1 MATATKEYI
10 TKMYDENYNAQ
21 KAQLDQNYQQGVSD
35 LEGQQQKAQKQA
47 DANLTRTYVEA
58 AKAAKNYGEVQN
70 AYGLSSGAMAQAK
83 LAQNNQLQSDL
94 TAIRTAQQNVDADV
108 EREKGLLAQQY
119 AAAITKAKSENNM
132 ELARALYEQAREDD
146 KALLQRQKEAANL
159 MAGVGDYSLLAQL
172 YGLTDAQL
180 KRLQG
185 GGRSSGGSGGSGS
198 GLDSAKQAEMAT
210 YVENMLNGASGSR
223 FDPSRVISG
232 NNNLSDAEKEYAQA
246 YLDAM
251 LNAGYMK

>member
-10 TKMYDENYNAQ
+10 TQMYDENYNAQ

-35 LEGQQQKAQKQA
+35 LEQQQQKAQKQT
-47 DANLTRTYVEA
+47 DANLNRTYVESQ
-58 AKAAKNYGEVQN
+58 KAAKNYGEVQN
-70 AYGLSSGAMAQAK
+70 AYGLTSGAMAQAK

-94 TAIRTAQQNVDADV
+94 TAIRAAQQNVDADV
-108 EREKGLLAQQY
+108 EREKGLLSQQY
-119 AAAITKAKSENNM
+119 AAAIAKARAENNM
-132 ELARALYEQAREDD
+132 EMAQALYQQAKEDD
-146 KALLQRQKEAANL
+146 AALLQRQKEAATL
-159 MAGVGDYSLLAQL
+159 LAGVGDYSLLAQL

-180 KRLQG
+180 RKLQG
-185 GGRSSGGSGGSGS
+185 GGSSRGGGGSGLSFE
-198 GLDSAKQAEMAT
+198 KQAEMGA
-210 YVENMLNGASGSR
+210 YVQNMLNGASGSR

>member
-10 TKMYDENYNAQ
+10 TQMYDENYNAQ

-159 MAGVGDYSLLAQL
+159 MAGAGDYSLIAQL

-180 KRLQG
+180 ERLQG
-185 GGRSSGGSGGSGS
+185 GGRSSGGGGGSGLS
-198 GLDSAKQAEMAT
+198 PEKQAEMGT
-210 YVENMLNGASGSR
+210 YVQNMLNGASGSR

>member
-1 MATATKEYI
+1 
-10 TKMYDENYNAQ
+10 MYDENYNAQ

-35 LEGQQQKAQKQA
+35 LEQQQQKAQKQT
-47 DANLTRTYVEA
+47 DANLNRTYVESQ
-58 AKAAKNYGEVQN
+58 KAAKNYDEVQN
-70 AYGLSSGAMAQAK
+70 AYGLTSGAMAQAK

-94 TAIRTAQQNVDADV
+94 TAIRAAQQNVDADV
-108 EREKGLLAQQY
+108 EREKGLLSQQY
-119 AAAITKAKSENNM
+119 AAAIAKARAENNM
-132 ELARALYEQAREDD
+132 EMAQALYQQAKEDD
-146 KALLQRQKEAANL
+146 AALLQRQKEAANL
-159 MAGVGDYSLLAQL
+159 MAGVGDYSLIAQL

-185 GGRSSGGSGGSGS
+185 GGRSSGGGGGSGLS
-198 GLDSAKQAEMAT
+198 LEKQAEMGT
-210 YVENMLNGASGSR
+210 YVQNMLNGASGSR